1 MFDVFEMMRRA
12 QGGAAFDNL
21 ARAYGLSP
29 EQMRA
34 AAAAVSPAF
43 AQAFQ
48 RRSEGEEAAER
59 LSRMFGAETYARAFD
74 MQAAALDAAAQGPGD
89 AALSALFGSPDVSR
103 AVAAQASAASGV
115 QAEII
120 RKVLPVLAGVL
131 IGGFLKASK
140 APGAAP
146 ADYWRNM
153 MGGAASSG
161 SSAARED
168 EPQPKE
174 AATMMGDMM
183 AEMLNGMFAGVR
195 PAPEQPTSRPAPVPE
210 PETPPAGRGDD
221 DRPEA
226 GGAPFDAFVEGSRE
240 WQAENAKAMEK
251 IFDAFWGGAKKG

>member
-1 MFDVFEMMRRA
+1 MFDVFEMMRRS

-29 EQMRA
+29 DQMRA

-59 LSRMFGAETYARAFD
+59 LSQMFGAETYARAFD
-74 MQAAALDAAAQGPGD
+74 QQAAALDAAAQGPGD
-89 AALSALFGSPDVSR
+89 AALSALFGSPEVSR

-140 APGAAP
+140 TPGAAP
-146 ADYWRNM
+146 AGYWRNM
-153 MGGAASSG
+153 TAGGPPSG
-161 SSAARED
+161 SNAARED
-168 EPQPKE
+168 EAQPKE

-195 PAPEQPTSRPAPVPE
+195 STPEQPVSKPASESEPE
-210 PETPPAGRGDD
+210 PESPP
-221 DRPEA
+221 
-226 GGAPFDAFVEGSRE
+226 
-240 WQAENAKAMEK
+240 
-251 IFDAFWGGAKKG
+251 

>member
-12 QGGAAFDNL
+12 QGGQAFDNL

-59 LSRMFGAETYARAFD
+59 LSQMFGAETYARAFD
-74 MQAAALDAAAQGPGD
+74 MQSAAFDAAAQGPGD

-146 ADYWRNM
+146 AADYWRNIA
-153 MGGAASSG
+153 GAPAPFG
-161 SSAARED
+161 RNAAQE
-168 EPQPKE
+168 EAAEPKE
-174 AATMMGDMM
+174 AATMMGDMV
-183 AEMLNGMFAGVR
+183 AEMLNGMFPGVR
-195 PAPEQPTSRPAPVPE
+195 PTPERPGSGPTPE
-210 PETPPAGRGDD
+210 PESPPAGRGDE

-251 IFDAFWGGAKKG
+251 IFDAFWGGAKKGG